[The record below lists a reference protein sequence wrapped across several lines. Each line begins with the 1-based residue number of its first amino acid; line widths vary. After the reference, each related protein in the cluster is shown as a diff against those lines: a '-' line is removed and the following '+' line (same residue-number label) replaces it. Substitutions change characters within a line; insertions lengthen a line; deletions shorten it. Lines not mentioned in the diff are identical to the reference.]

1 MDVFGKWSPLVKGLG
16 ALVGFV
22 FFLRS
27 ANELWRRRQQKK
39 LLSRPR
45 KSDKSPAKPGEG
57 SS

>member
-16 ALVGFV
+16 ALVGLV

-39 LLSRPR
+39 LLARPR
-45 KSDKSPAKPGEG
+45 KSDKPRAKPSSG